1 MDFQIMTDLLER
13 MAGVYYHGIDLSIYK
28 NGKELYRKQAGVS
41 EVETGKPVDPN
52 SMYYLFSAS
61 KVMTCAAA
69 LQLYE
74 RGYFLLEDPIADYL
88 PEFKNMMV
96 NRYRGNRQV
105 EDVTPAHRPITIKHL
120 FTMTSGL
127 DYNLSTPYIEEVKEK
142 TNGKCPT
149 EEIVKAIAKNTLQ
162 FEPGEHYMYGLSHD
176 VLGRLI
182 EVISGMKF
190 GEYMKKNVWDPCG
203 LEHTTFNPTDEIKAK
218 MPPRYYKDVEQNK
231 FIRCENS
238 NGYRICENSEY
249 ESGGAGVISCVS
261 DYIKFADAL
270 ANGGVAATGNRILS
284 SRTIEIMHTNMLTK
298 EQILDMGKGPEGY
311 GYGLGVRTMVDNS
324 MVGRLTNFGEFG
336 WDGAVGSY
344 VLIDP
349 SEGISLFA
357 AENVSGPFNH
367 EGPGRIGNVLYTILN
382 S

>member
-1 MDFQIMTDLLER
+1 MMSDLLER
-13 MAGVYYHGIDLSIYK
+13 MAGVYYNGIDLCIYK
-28 NGKELYRKQAGVS
+28 NGKELYRKQAGFG
-41 EVETGKPVDPN
+41 EVETNKPVDPDG
-52 SMYYLFSAS
+52 MYYLFSAS

-88 PEFKNMMV
+88 PEFKDV
-96 NRYRGNRQV
+96 NVNHYRNNRQIK
-105 EDVTPAHRPITIKHL
+105 EITSAHRPITIKHL
-120 FTMTSGL
+120 FTMTSGI
-127 DYNLSTPYIEEVKEK
+127 DYNLCTPYIKEVIKK
-142 TNGKCPT
+142 TNGNCPT
-149 EEIVKAIAKNTLQ
+149 EEIVKAIAKNPLQ

-182 EVISGMKF
+182 EVISGMRF
-190 GEYMKKNVWDPCG
+190 SEYMKQNIWDPCG
-203 LEHTTFNPTDEIKAK
+203 LEHTTFHPTDKIKAK
-218 MPPRYYKDVEQNK
+218 MQPRYYKDRKQNK
-231 FIRCENS
+231 FIRCEN
-238 NGYRICENSEY
+238 NNVYRFCEGSEY

-270 ANGGVAATGNRILS
+270 ANGGIAATGNRILS
-284 SRTIEIMHTNMLTK
+284 SRTIELMHTNMLTK
-298 EQILDMGKGPEGY
+298 EQISDMGKGAEGY

-349 SEGISLFA
+349 SEGISLFM
-357 AENVSGPFNH
+357 AENVSEPFNH
-367 EGPGRIGNVLYTILN
+367 ECPGRIGNVLYTILN